1 MHNGTQTDAEDR
13 TGSTSVPHWAMHDPV
28 QTVAHEQTSSIA
40 LAENLFRFLERC
52 AIPYAV
58 VGDTRQYPHHIE
70 SDIDIVLGCSDF
82 HEFARMLLRHCSANG
97 LKCLQAIQHEES
109 CWYFVISVI
118 TPQKQIAFLHPDVCG
133 DYLRKSRV
141 FLKADEL
148 LSGRTQRLPSDNSTV
163 LFSIPAQAQAF
174 VYYLLKKIDKQQIT
188 VMQGDYLS
196 GQWWEDPVGALA
208 QLTRFWSKSDVALL
222 ADAAE
227 RNDWTP
233 VVSRLP
239 SLQQTLR
246 NRIPVT
252 IMARLR
258 DLRRLG
264 SRVRYPTGLHLV
276 FLGPD
281 GVGKSTIIERVE
293 RDLAPAF
300 RRTKRYHL
308 RPFFGRRKGD
318 GTPVANPHD
327 QPLRGRLS
335 SIAKLAYWWLDYTGG
350 YAINVFPSVISSTLV
365 LFDRYYHDL
374 LVDQKRYRY
383 GGPLWLA
390 RFIGRWIP
398 SPDLL
403 IVLDAPADV
412 VHMRKKEVPLSEVT
426 RQRSAYRSV
435 IDTLNCGHVIDASQ
449 PLEQVVF
456 EVESLILT
464 HLERRLAARFDV
476 TAVPR

>member
-1 MHNGTQTDAEDR
+1 M
-13 TGSTSVPHWAMHDPV
+13 GSTSVQQWAIRDPA
-28 QTVAHEQTSSIA
+28 QTVAHEQTVSIA

-52 AIPYAV
+52 AIPYVV
-58 VGDTRQYPHHIE
+58 VGDTRRYPHHVE

-82 HEFARMLLRHCSANG
+82 HEFAKMLFRHCSVNG
-97 LKCLQAIQHEES
+97 LQCVQAIQHEES
-109 CWYFVISVI
+109 CWYFVISSI
-118 TPQKQIAFLHPDVCG
+118 TPKQQIVFLHPDVCS

-141 FLKADEL
+141 FLKAEEL
-148 LSGRTQRLPSDNSTV
+148 LSGRTQRTPSGNGTV
-163 LFSIPAQAQAF
+163 RFSIPAQAQAF

-188 VMQGDYLS
+188 AMQGDYLS
-196 GQWWEDPVGALA
+196 GQWREDPVGAFA
-208 QLTRFWSKSDVALL
+208 QLTRFWSKSDVELL

-227 RNDWTP
+227 RNDWAP

-239 SLQQTLR
+239 SLQGTLR
-246 NRIPVT
+246 GRVPVT

-264 SRVRYPTGLHLV
+264 SRLRYPTGLHLV

-308 RPFFGRRKGD
+308 RPFFGRRKGE
-318 GTPVANPHD
+318 GTPVTNPQD
-327 QPLRGRLS
+327 QPPRGRLS
-335 SIAKLAYWWLDYTGG
+335 SLAKLVCWWLDYTVG
-350 YAINVFPSVISSTLV
+350 YMINVFPSVMSSTLV

-390 RFIGRWIP
+390 QFIGRWIP

-435 IDTLNCGHVIDASQ
+435 LDTLDCGHVIDASQ
-449 PLEQVVF
+449 PLEQVVL

-464 HLERRLAARFDV
+464 HLERRLAARFEV
-476 TAVPR
+476 TAAPQ